1 MIEAMEQRRSIRAYE
16 DRPVSRELL
25 EEILRA
31 GTLAPSSKNRQPW
44 RFVVVTGQAK
54 AEMLAVMKAGLERE
68 KTAPAVIFVVNA
80 LGLDLYASLTPEE
93 RIFELCNVQSIGAAV
108 ENMSLAAVE
117 LGLGSL
123 WICDVF
129 FAYQELTEW
138 LNAKGGLLAALAVG
152 YAAEDPPPRPRKPV
166 ETVTEWRT

>member
-1 MIEAMEQRRSIRAYE
+1 MIEAIEQRRSIRANE

-68 KTAPAVIFVVNA
+68 KTAPARCCRTA
-80 LGLDLYASLTPEE
+80 G
-93 RIFELCNVQSIGAAV
+93 SIWPGRNGPGRSW
-108 ENMSLAAVE
+108 E
-117 LGLGSL
+117 
-123 WICDVF
+123 
-129 FAYQELTEW
+129 
-138 LNAKGGLLAALAVG
+138 
-152 YAAEDPPPRPRKPV
+152 RPR
-166 ETVTEWRT
+166 R